1 MGKEDLEA
9 LIEDKKLFPIVPLQ
23 NYQKVPSVKWSNRN
37 NQIKSKEEF
46 EKLHQKGYTG
56 FSLLTGKPSNI
67 IVIDIDINHGDCSVD
82 GIKNFDE
89 LINDLSEE
97 DRKQIES
104 TLIVKTPHGGAHLYF
119 KYKEGLKNKANY
131 IPGVDIRSDG
141 GLIILPYSKVK
152 IENNEIK
159 EYRYNNAN
167 IQEMPKVL
175 FDKLIKLNK
184 RKNPSNDLASPS
196 IDLVSAKYKEGA
208 RNDKLFRDSI
218 GIISKSSIRD
228 IETVTTIVQS
238 LNLLKCSPPLEV
250 EEVANI
256 IASIVQRLHPSYC
269 NEKGN
274 IINYQLAQYILD
286 KQPSYTKG
294 NLWFMYDNE
303 KGVYR
308 YLEFKEVQRLY
319 FDYTIND
326 ADKTSTRSKSFS
338 ELLMLLS
345 EDAREVHDEKKYIN
359 CLNGVIDIES
369 NELLEH
375 GPKYKTEIQF
385 QANLILDSKEYE
397 ELFNKSEFK
406 KFLNDILDSESI
418 KTLQE
423 AWGLQLSPHSKEVQN
438 CFIYKGEG
446 SNGKSVTFDI
456 QEALID
462 DNKHICSIGL
472 GDFGGDFTVSV
483 AEGKH
488 ANIVRDDELSGK
500 TVNKAFK
507 SMVCGEPILV
517 NRKGKDLVRLSFNM
531 THFFGLNRL
540 PGASDK
546 STGFFRRPI
555 IIPFNTSFGT
565 EKEVAEGSRDKLKD
579 PLIADRIIDNELDI
593 VFTWA
598 YYGLLRVKANKWQ
611 VTISKAAEK
620 EMEDYREEVDS
631 AYSFFKDKINI
642 VPRNVITITDDGR
655 SLRARVSKKDI
666 YNAYY
671 NWCTSNH
678 IVPMN
683 NIQFGRQLSSFGI
696 KSSVSNSIRYW
707 IDVEIND
714 LEIVNNN
721 DNPFT

>member
-1 MGKEDLEA
+1 MGKEDLKA
-9 LIEDKKLFPIVPLQ
+9 LIQSKHMFPIVPLQ
-23 NYQKVPSVKWSNRN
+23 NYDNKPYVKWSLEENR
-37 NQIKSKEEF
+37 IKSIFEF
-46 EKLHQKGYTG
+46 EKISNKKCTG
-56 FSLLTGKPSNI
+56 FTLLTGKISGI
-67 IVIDIDINHGDCSVD
+67 MVIDIDKNHGDGSID
-82 GIKNFDE
+82 GQQSFDE

-97 DRKQIES
+97 DKQILLTTFS
-104 TLIVKTPHGGAHLYF
+104 VRTPNGGTHLYF
-119 KYKEGLKNKANY
+119 QYKRGLKSKAEY
-131 IPGVDIRSDG
+131 APGVDIRTDG
-141 GLIILPYSKVK
+141 GLIALPYTKRK
-152 IENNEIK
+152 LNDGDIK
-159 EYRYNNAN
+159 EYEIINNTD

-184 RKNPSNDLASPS
+184 RKNPSNDLVVTDIN

-208 RNDKLFRDSI
+208 RNDSLFKESI
-218 GIISKSSIRD
+218 SIISKSSIRD
-228 IETVTTIVQS
+228 VETITAMVQGF
-238 LNLLKCSPPLEV
+238 NLYKCSPPLDNG
-250 EEVANI
+250 EVANI
-256 IASIVQRLHPSYC
+256 IASIIQRLHPPYC

-274 IINYQLAQYILD
+274 IINFQLAQYILE

-308 YLEFKEVQRLY
+308 YLEFREVQRMY
-319 FDYTIND
+319 FDYTIVA

-338 ELLMLLS
+338 ELLMLIS

-375 GPKYKTEIQF
+375 DYKYKTEIQF
-385 QANLILDSKEYE
+385 QANLIEKQKDYE

-406 KFLNDILDSESI
+406 KFLNDILDNESI

-423 AWGLQLSPHSKEVQN
+423 AWGLMLSPHAREVQN

-517 NRKGKDLVRLSFNM
+517 NRKGKDLVRLSFNI

-540 PGASDK
+540 PSASDK

-555 IIPFNTSFGT
+555 IIPFNSSFGT
-565 EKEVAEGSRDKLKD
+565 EKEVKEGKRDKLKD
-579 PLIADRIIDNELDI
+579 TQIGQRIIDNELDI

-611 VTISKAAEK
+611 VTISKAAEE
-620 EMEDYREEVDS
+620 EMEEYREEVDS
-631 AYSFFKDKINI
+631 AYAFFKERITAATKKGIK
-642 VPRNVITITDDGR
+642 VP
-655 SLRARVSKKDI
+655 KKDVYKI
-666 YNAYY
+666 YYA
-671 NWCTSNH
+671 WCISNN
-678 IVPMN
+678 IAPMN
-683 NIQFGRQLSSFGI
+683 PTHLGRQLSSFGVKHI
-696 KSSVSNSIRYW
+696 KSNSIGYYLD
-707 IDVEIND
+707 IEVND
-714 LEIVNNN
+714 LEFLGQGNS
-721 DNPFT
+721 PFT